1 MTNKRSKS
9 TTSRRKC
16 RKAHFSAPSH
26 VRRKL
31 MSAPLSKELRQKH
44 SIRALPIRKDDE
56 VTIVRGTN
64 KTTAQG
70 SKVTA
75 VYRKKWVIHID
86 KVQRDRANGMTV
98 QVGIHPSNVIITKL
112 KMTEDRK
119 RIIERKSIAKKGGA
133 VKEKG
138 KVSQTDVQMETS

>member
-1 MTNKRSKS
+1 MTNKRSKA
-9 TTSRRKC
+9 TTSRRKS
-16 RKAHFSAPSH
+16 RKAHFGSSSH
-26 VRRKL
+26 IRRKM

-64 KTTAQG
+64 KTTTQG

-75 VYRKKWVIHID
+75 VYRKRWVIHID
-86 KVQRDRANGMTV
+86 KVQRDKANGMTV
-98 QVGIHPSNVIITKL
+98 RVGIHPSNVIITKL

-119 RIIERKSIAKKGGA
+119 RIIERKSSAKKGA
-133 VKEKG
+133 KEKG
-138 KVSQTDVQMETS
+138 KISQKDVVMEVS